1 MDTPPALPARADGY
15 SKFIYGCLMPTSRAS
30 GALSL
35 STTRSP
41 RHAARMLPRQA
52 GSVATWGSRP
62 SARTRLEPAEPTPLQ
77 RQWRSAV
84 PGALARLDCLNEID
98 YTWIMKLTVQI
109 QLLPDAQQSRTLR
122 AIVERFNE
130 ACNWIAAEC
139 FARNESNQFRVRKFA
154 YKQVRDRFGLS
165 SQMAQLAIKVVC
177 DAYKR
182 DKSIKPKFRKHAAIV
197 YDQRTMSFK
206 GPDRVSLLTLT
217 GRELIPY
224 VMGKYQA
231 EQFTHAKG
239 QADLILRD
247 DGKWFL
253 LVTVD
258 VPDTAPIPTTNFMG
272 VDFGVVNIAMTEDG
286 EKFSGEKID
295 ATRRHYGQRRKGWAE
310 PRVPSGEQ
318 ASDPRTSVGPRN
330 EPRQGKPGSASTR
343 TIASPRRSWKPPRAP
358 DAESALKISKGFAT
372 ESRLGAA
379 NSVIGSRVGLSSS
392 CENSWNTRPRWLVCP
407 WSQSTRNTSRTCPEC
422 GHCEKTNRKSQ
433 SEFECRACGHRSH
446 ADLVGARIVGSRAR
460 ASVTAPKHA
469 GPVPA

>member
-1 MDTPPALPARADGY
+1 
-15 SKFIYGCLMPTSRAS
+15 
-30 GALSL
+30 
-35 STTRSP
+35 
-41 RHAARMLPRQA
+41 
-52 GSVATWGSRP
+52 
-62 SARTRLEPAEPTPLQ
+62 
-77 RQWRSAV
+77 
-84 PGALARLDCLNEID
+84 
-98 YTWIMKLTVQI
+98 MKLTVQI
-109 QLLPDAQQSRTLR
+109 QLLPDAEQSRTLR

-182 DKSIKPKFRKHAAIV
+182 DKSIKPRFRKHAAIV

-231 EQFTHAKG
+231 EQFSHAKG
-239 QADLILRD
+239 QADLILRH

-295 ATRRHYGQRRKGWAE
+295 ATRRHYGQRRKALGRAAGAKRRAGKRPKNIRRATKRTKAREARFRKHENHCIAKKIVETAKGTGRGIGLENLEGIRDRVSARGGEQRNRLSGWAFFQLRE
-310 PRVPSGEQ
+310 FVEYKAAMAGVPVV
-318 ASDPRTSVGPRN
+318 AVDP
-330 EPRQGKPGSASTR
+330 
-343 TIASPRRSWKPPRAP
+343 
-358 DAESALKISKGFAT
+358 
-372 ESRLGAA
+372 
-379 NSVIGSRVGLSSS
+379 
-392 CENSWNTRPRWLVCP
+392 
-407 WSQSTRNTSRTCPEC
+407 RNTSRTCPEC

-433 SEFECRACGHRSH
+433 PEFECRACGHRSH

-460 ASVTAPKHA
+460 ASVTAPQHA